1 MRDYTPSPS
10 HNLSHFLRNPH
21 TPRGMTY
28 FTDIPRTFI
37 TGQGLFCLNWKHY
50 TGRGVSYFTCL
61 YTWSGPDGWN
71 VGHVIEKWHNLC
83 LSINCK
89 GHSQNTGI
97 KKQNMLAWG
106 HPKGPSANPLLSSWT
121 NPVLY
126 GWPIVSHLALTCGY
140 PWLVQLSSLFT
151 STRGVVEWENGTSS
165 RDHMFKRGNLNIQ
178 PFCDVTFSC
187 RCHI

>member
-83 LSINCK
+83 LSINCTFTK
-89 GHSQNTGI
+89 HWNKKKHASLRTSKRSFSQPLTQQLNQPCPLWMTHSI
-97 KKQNMLAWG
+97 
-106 HPKGPSANPLLSSWT
+106 PSYTYMWVPM
-121 NPVLY
+121 
-126 GWPIVSHLALTCGY
+126 
-140 PWLVQLSSLFT
+140 T
-151 STRGVVEWENGTSS
+151 STVEFTFHQHQGCSGVGKW
-165 RDHMFKRGNLNIQ
+165 NLKQ
-178 PFCDVTFSC
+178 GSHV
-187 RCHI
+187 